1 MLIRTH
7 KHKRTH
13 TRTCIHFMVH
23 QKQEGDPYAGLN
35 EEEAALKRMEDLA
48 EVLGTGSEPKRMR
61 ERGRER
67 ERERER
73 DRQTDRQL

>member
-1 MLIRTH
+1 
-7 KHKRTH
+7 
-13 TRTCIHFMVH
+13 MVH

-61 ERGRER
+61 ERGREGGR
-67 ERERER
+67 AGGREGERERER
-73 DRQTDRQL
+73 QTDRQTDSQL